1 MASMKKHYFEEIIRT
16 LSCTWW
22 FSTSVGDWYCQ
33 MKHFSHLQLPP
44 HKNKRSRLSKVIPP
58 IFASLHCRSSDKWS
72 RQTST
77 PLQCP
82 GWHFFLFSAKTWR
95 WKLSMLRGASVCHV
109 DFEDLE
115 FSMLQKCLYSPR
127 FSGMCSLLCEYV
139 HIGSWWNPHVS
150 HLERKLLCKWF
161 SCFPCLQHTMIF
173 FHLLFC
179 VCSPFGFV
187 LNKTQTHCVQLHI
200 HCLSWLC

>member
-33 MKHFSHLQLPP
+33 MKHFSHLQLLP

-58 IFASLHCRSSDKWS
+58 IFAPLHCRSSDKWS

-77 PLQCP
+77 PLHVQGGISFYFQLKLEGESWACSEV
-82 GWHFFLFSAKTWR
+82 LLSAKLTL
-95 WKLSMLRGASVCHV
+95 KTLNLACFKNVSIVLDSQ
-109 DFEDLE
+109 E
-115 FSMLQKCLYSPR
+115 
-127 FSGMCSLLCEYV
+127 CSLLCEYV
-139 HIGSWWNPHVS
+139 HIGSWRNPHVS
-150 HLERKLLCKWF
+150 HLERMLLCKWF

-187 LNKTQTHCVQLHI
+187 LNKTQTHCVQLYI